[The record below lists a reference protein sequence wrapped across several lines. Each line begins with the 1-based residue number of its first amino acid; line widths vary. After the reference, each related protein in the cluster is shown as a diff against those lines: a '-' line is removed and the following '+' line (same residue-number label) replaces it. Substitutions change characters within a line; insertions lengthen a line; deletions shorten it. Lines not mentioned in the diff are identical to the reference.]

1 MSGLRLTLSVDDGHP
16 LDLRVADLLD
26 RHGLQATFYVP
37 IANDEGPPVMSA
49 AHLRQLARRFEIA
62 SHTLSHRFLA
72 TLDDA
77 AARSQVIDGK
87 RELEDRLGAPVQGF
101 CYPGGRYRR
110 RHVAMVR
117 AAGFAYARTTQNL
130 RLDGGSQP
138 FEMPTTLQ
146 FYPHP
151 RSVLARNLL
160 SQGDPMTRLPGFL
173 AAMAGD
179 DWLERAYR
187 LLALAA
193 ARGGVFHLWFHT
205 LDLERLGLWTALDC
219 FLARAAGRVAPLARL
234 TNGELAAALA
244 SGPGR
249 GAFSCGPGAPPPAAT
264 AAHRHAVPPAP
275 PTRRPSA
282 SLPSTPSGSS
292 AT

>member
-26 RHGLQATFYVP
+26 RHGLHATFYVP
-37 IANDEGPPVMSA
+37 IANDEGPPVIAA
-49 AHLRQLARRFEIA
+49 AHVRRLAQRFEIA

-77 AARSQVIDGK
+77 AARAQVVDGK
-87 RELEDRLGAPVQGF
+87 RALEDRLGEPVQGF

-117 AAGFAYARTTQNL
+117 EAGFTYARTTQNL
-130 RLDGGSQP
+130 RLDAGHLP

-151 RSVLARNLL
+151 RAVLARNLL
-160 SQGDPMTRLPGFL
+160 SQGNRLTRLPGFMT
-173 AAMAGD
+173 AMARN

-187 LLALAA
+187 LLALAS

-219 FLARAAGRVAPLARL
+219 FLARAAERVPSTLRM
-234 TNGELAAALA
+234 TNGQLAAELADGPAAPADGEGQRL
-244 SGPGR
+244 SR
-249 GAFSCGPGAPPPAAT
+249 APAAPQPAAT
-264 AAHRHAVPPAP
+264 VAHRHAAHPAGP
-275 PTRRPSA
+275 AR
-282 SLPSTPSGSS
+282 
-292 AT
+292 

>member
-37 IANDEGPPVMSA
+37 IRNDEGPPVMSA
-49 AHLRQLARRFEIA
+49 AHVRRLAQRFEIA

-72 TLDDA
+72 TLDDG
-77 AARSQVIDGK
+77 AARAQVVDGK
-87 RELEDRLGAPVQGF
+87 RALEDLLGAPVRGF

-117 AAGFAYARTTQNL
+117 EAGFAYARTTQNL
-130 RLDGGSQP
+130 RLDAGRLP

-151 RSVLARNLL
+151 RTVLVRNFL
-160 SQGDPMTRLPGFL
+160 SQGKRVARLPGFL
-173 AAMAGD
+173 AAMSGD
-179 DWLERAYR
+179 DWLVRAYR
-187 LLALAA
+187 LLALA
-193 ARGGVFHLWFHT
+193 GNHGSVFHLWFHT

-219 FLARAAGRVAPLARL
+219 FLARAAERVPVAARL
-234 TNGELAAALA
+234 VNGALA
-244 SGPGR
+244 PEPDMPAGAQ
-249 GAFSCGPGAPPPAAT
+249 AFSREPAAPPPAAT
-264 AAHRHAVPPAP
+264 AVRHHAGHPAAP
-275 PTRRPSA
+275 MR
-282 SLPSTPSGSS
+282 
-292 AT
+292 